1 MLILATTI
9 SFLVCYNKN
18 IMQSIKQAVILAG
31 GLGIRLRPLTFTT
44 PKPMILI
51 HTKPLLAYIIELLRK
66 NGITHILLLVG
77 YLHEQIEEYFKDG
90 KEFGISIGY
99 SYSPIEADTGT
110 RIKNAIPLLDQNFLL
125 LYGDNYWP
133 LNLANLV
140 EFYKRMKTKA
150 SVVAYHNS
158 DDATK
163 HNMFIDE
170 KGFVQVY
177 DKTRASKNLNG
188 LDIGFFLLDKTILNN
203 LPEDNFSFEEI
214 MIPRLAQNQELA
226 GFMTHDKYYSLSNPS
241 RIPLIEEYFKR
252 EKLI

>member
-1 MLILATTI
+1 M
-9 SFLVCYNKN
+9 KP
-18 IMQSIKQAVILAG
+18 IKQAVILAG
-31 GLGIRLRPLTFTT
+31 GLGTRLRPLTFTT
-44 PKPMILI
+44 PKPMIPI
-51 HTKPLLAYIIELLRK
+51 HGKPFLVYIIELLKK

-77 YLHEQIEEYFKDG
+77 YLHEQIEKYFKDG
-90 KEFGISIGY
+90 KDFSMSISY

-110 RIKNAIPLLDQNFLL
+110 RIKNAIPLLNQFFLL

-140 EFYKRMKTKA
+140 KFYKKMKTKA
-150 SVVAYHNS
+150 SVTAYHNS
-158 DDATK
+158 DDVMK

-188 LDIGFFLLDKTILNN
+188 LDIGFFLLDKSILTN

-214 MIPRLAQNQELA
+214 MIPRLIQDQALA
-226 GFMTHDKYYSLSNPS
+226 GFITYEKYYALSNPS
-241 RIPLIEEYFKR
+241 RIPIIEEYFKR
-252 EKLI
+252 KKVI

>member
-1 MLILATTI
+1 
-9 SFLVCYNKN
+9 
-18 IMQSIKQAVILAG
+18 MQSINQAVILAG
-31 GLGIRLRPLTFTT
+31 GLGTRLRPLTFTT

-51 HTKPLLAYIIELLRK
+51 HNKPFLSYIIELLKR
-66 NGITHILLLVG
+66 NGITHVLLLVG
-77 YLHEQIEEYFKDG
+77 YLHEQIEKYFKDG
-90 KEFGISIGY
+90 KGFSMSIGY
-99 SYSPIEADTGT
+99 SYSPIEAETGT
-110 RIKNAIPLLDQNFLL
+110 RIKNAISVLDNFFLL
-125 LYGDNYWP
+125 LYADNYWS
-133 LNLANLV
+133 LNLVNLV

-150 SVVAYHNS
+150 SIVAYHNS

-163 HNMFIDE
+163 HNMYIDE

-214 MIPRLAQNQELA
+214 MIPRLIRDKELV
-226 GFMTHDKYYSLSNPS
+226 GFLTNEKYYALSSPS
-241 RIPLIEEYFKR
+241 RIPMIEEYFKR